1 MTNNQKCDI
10 IKTTKKERKI
20 HMNVIKTNEKAYPVK
35 IEDAWDGTIYLTPGD
50 IPKLIKELTKI
61 QKEREGK

>member
-1 MTNNQKCDI
+1 MKVT
-10 IKTTKKERKI
+10 
-20 HMNVIKTNEKAYPVK
+20 KTNEKAYPVK
-35 IEDAWDGTIYLTPGD
+35 IEDAWDGKIFLTPDD

>member
-1 MTNNQKCDI
+1 
-10 IKTTKKERKI
+10 
-20 HMNVIKTNEKAYPVK
+20 MNVIKMDDKFYPVK
-35 IEDAWDGTIYLTPGD
+35 ITDAWDGKIYLTPDD